1 MTNINDIDKINLNGS
16 HKDELVTNN
25 HPNLSIS
32 MDTNKSKGKIGEKT
46 KLSVINGVF
55 DATLIIT
62 LMKDLVPL
70 LSQKDTIDEF
80 WQLKIVIITILLFLQ
95 FGVMVLLSLLTI
107 VKDKNKLEKI
117 NNIVLAISS
126 LMFLIE
132 LIRGKFYVETKS
144 ELKLEN

>member
-1 MTNINDIDKINLNGS
+1 
-16 HKDELVTNN
+16 
-25 HPNLSIS
+25 